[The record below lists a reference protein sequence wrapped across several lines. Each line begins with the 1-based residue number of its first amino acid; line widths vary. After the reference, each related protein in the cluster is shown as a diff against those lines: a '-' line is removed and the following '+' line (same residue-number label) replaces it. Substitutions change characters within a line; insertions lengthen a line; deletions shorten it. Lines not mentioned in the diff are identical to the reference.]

1 MKGNAIIW
9 DFDGTLVDS
18 RQKNLSVNR
27 ALIAHVTGK
36 PADSFP
42 LLRSQEQFEAADA
55 RSKNWRDFYLYDFGL
70 SEEETAEA
78 GRLWTEFQLQD
89 KTPMPLFPGID
100 EAVTALG
107 DLPQGVVSQNSR
119 AMIQA
124 TMAQAGLE
132 GYIGAIIG
140 YEEVPLDRQ
149 KPDPAGLL
157 ACLEKLTQLR
167 PGTVFYIGDWQ
178 TDALQAVKARQV
190 IQERGLAI
198 SLVSIGAFYGGTAG
212 DDSWTTRFDAFVQ
225 HPGQIV
231 QIVGDRL
238 SLKGTLPGSQ

>member
-55 RSKNWRDFYLYDFGL
+55 RSSNWREFYLQDFGM

-89 KTPMPLFPGID
+89 KTPMPLFPGIG
-100 EAVTALG
+100 EAIATLG
-107 DLPQGVVSQNSR
+107 DLPQGIVSQNSR
-119 AMIQA
+119 DMIQA
-124 TMAQAGLE
+124 TMTQAGLE
-132 GYIGAIIG
+132 RHIGAIIG
-140 YEEVPLDRQ
+140 YEEVPLDQQ
-149 KPDPAGLL
+149 KPAPAGLL

-167 PGTVFYIGDWQ
+167 PGMVFYIGDWQ

-190 IQERGLAI
+190 IQGRALAI
-198 SLVSIGAFYGGTAG
+198 TLISIGAFYSGTAA
-212 DDSWTTRFDAFVQ
+212 DDAWTTRFDISVQ
-225 HPGQIV
+225 HPGEIV
-231 QIVGDRL
+231 QIVRDKAGR
-238 SLKGTLPGSQ
+238 KGTLPGSQ

>member
-42 LLRSQEQFEAADA
+42 LLRSQELFEAADA
-55 RSKNWRDFYLYDFGL
+55 RSNNWRDFYLVDFGL
-70 SEEETAEA
+70 SEAETAEA

-89 KTPMPLFPGID
+89 QTPMPLFPGIN
-100 EAVTALG
+100 EALTGLG
-107 DLPQGVVSQNSR
+107 DLPQGIVSQNSR

-132 GYIGAIIG
+132 QYIETVIG

-157 ACLEKLTQLR
+157 TCLEKLTQLR
-167 PGTVFYIGDWQ
+167 PGAAFYIGDWQ

-198 SLVSIGAFYGGTAG
+198 ALISIGAFYGGTAG
-212 DDSWTTRFDAFVQ
+212 DDAWSTRFDVSVQ
-225 HPGQIV
+225 HPGEIV
-231 QIVGDRL
+231 QIVRD
-238 SLKGTLPGSQ
+238 SLAQV

>member
-1 MKGNAIIW
+1 MSGNAIIW

-27 ALIAHVTGK
+27 ALIARVTGK

-42 LLRSQEQFEAADA
+42 LLRSREQFEAADA
-55 RSKNWRDFYLYDFGL
+55 RSNNWRDFYLYDFGM

-89 KTPMPLFPGID
+89 HTPMALFPGIN
-100 EAVTALG
+100 EALAALG
-107 DLPQGVVSQNSR
+107 DLPQGIVSQNSR

-124 TMAQAGLE
+124 TMTGASLE
-132 GYIGAIIG
+132 RHFEAIIG
-140 YEEVPLDRQ
+140 YEEVPDDQQ

-157 ACLEKLTQLR
+157 ACLEKLTQMR

-178 TDALQAVKARQV
+178 TDALQAVKARAV

-198 SLVSIGAFYGGTAG
+198 TLISIGAFYGGSAG
-212 DDSWTTRFDAFVQ
+212 DDAWTTRFDYRVRR
-225 HPGQIV
+225 PGEISQIV
-231 QIVGDRL
+231 RDILGR
-238 SLKGTLPGSQ
+238 